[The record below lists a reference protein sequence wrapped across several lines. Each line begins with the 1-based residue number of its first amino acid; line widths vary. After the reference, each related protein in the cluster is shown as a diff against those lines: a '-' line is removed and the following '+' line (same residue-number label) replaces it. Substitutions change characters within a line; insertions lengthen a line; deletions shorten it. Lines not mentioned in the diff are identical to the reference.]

1 MRISKQVSWV
11 ALEHLLTL
19 GFLYSLLAELEEDL
33 LLELDEVVRQ
43 NQVACMPFSKSGRAE
58 AELFDRYPELIDI
71 VERGRRA
78 KVDSFRLQSRL
89 RDEESYYASA
99 AKARPVTRDGKDD
112 AKGLRSLNSRTSD
125 YDMGARGA
133 LKSQNSIGDLM
144 FEMEEENDEISAAV
158 PKAATPSRVASQ
170 LRPFGKSQAASPTL
184 AIAGTGQSPD
194 LASSFGTSVHP
205 AQSSSWISHDPPENP
220 PRKSSG
226 GAEFWGSSVL
236 ESSKLDMKEII
247 AQASSQ
253 KVSALSS
260 GLTNK
265 AHTSSGG
272 TNSHTAK
279 LSQRER
285 KRQQQQ
291 QQQQQL
297 QQDVSPS
304 VIALHEPS
312 EQSPVLKP
320 SPWRQTST
328 GQKVSL
334 HDVLSAESSTS
345 ATTPSEQVHRKA
357 SNPPLTMRQ
366 TVPGNAAALRRS
378 ASGDPAQSITPLST
392 RSTSTP
398 NVTNKLTPSKTPS
411 DIKGTSSPTIRS
423 IRHASLPV
431 EPSLQLSMSD
441 ILVQQQ
447 TEKDVIKEAVSKRS
461 LQEIQEEQA
470 FQEWWDQESK
480 KVREQEEENAHDK
493 SRRSSRGRS
502 SNSRGRGRGNIRGKG
517 RGSGSG
523 SGADKPQTGGSK
535 RSEATSTDSPGGRIS
550 RSGKGQAK

>member
-1 MRISKQVSWV
+1 M
-11 ALEHLLTL
+11 LTL
-19 GFLYSLLAELEEDL
+19 SFLYSLLAELEEDL

-58 AELFDRYPELIDI
+58 AELFDRYPELIDV

-112 AKGLRSLNSRTSD
+112 AKGLRSLNSGTSD
-125 YDMGARGA
+125 YDTGARGA

-170 LRPFGKSQAASPTL
+170 LRPFDKSQAASPTL
-184 AIAGTGQSPD
+184 VFAGTGQSTD
-194 LASSFGTSVHP
+194 FSSSFDTSVYP
-205 AQSSSWISHDPPENP
+205 PQSSSWIPHELPENS

-226 GAEFWGSSVL
+226 GAKFWGSSLL

-265 AHTSSGG
+265 AQTSGG
-272 TNSHTAK
+272 GINSHTAK

-285 KRQQQQ
+285 KRQH
-291 QQQQQL
+291 QQQQL
-297 QQDVSPS
+297 QQDVNPP
-304 VIALHEPS
+304 VIASLEPS
-312 EQSPVLKP
+312 EQSPVLKA

-345 ATTPSEQVHRKA
+345 AIVPSEQLHRKA

-378 ASGDPAQSITPLST
+378 ASGDPAQSTTPLPT

-398 NVTNKLTPSKTPS
+398 NVTNKLTPSKSPS
-411 DIKGTSSPTIRS
+411 NIKGTSSPMIRS
-423 IRHASLPV
+423 IRHAPLPV

-480 KVREQEEENAHDK
+480 RVREQEEENAHDK
-493 SRRSSRGRS
+493 SRRSSRGRR
-502 SNSRGRGRGNIRGKG
+502 SNSRGRGRGNNIRGKG

-523 SGADKPQTGGSK
+523 SGADKPQTGGST
-535 RSEATSTDSPGGRIS
+535 RPG
-550 RSGKGQAK
+550 QN

>member
-1 MRISKQVSWV
+1 MS
-11 ALEHLLTL
+11 
-19 GFLYSLLAELEEDL
+19 FLYSLLTELEEDL
-33 LLELDEVVRQ
+33 LLELDEIVRQ

-58 AELFDRYPELIDI
+58 VELFDRYPELIDI

-78 KVDSFRLQSRL
+78 KIDSFRLQSRL
-89 RDEESYYASA
+89 RDEESYYANA

-112 AKGLRSLNSRTSD
+112 AKGLRSLDSGTSD

-144 FEMEEENDEISAAV
+144 FEMEEEENDEISGPV

-170 LRPFGKSQAASPTL
+170 LRPFGKLPAASPSL

-194 LASSFGTSVHP
+194 LASSFDTSVHP
-205 AQSSSWISHDPPENP
+205 RQSSSWISNELPENS

-226 GAEFWGSSVL
+226 GAKFWGSSVL

-260 GLTNK
+260 GLTDK
-265 AHTSSGG
+265 AQTSGG
-272 TNSHTAK
+272 STNSHTAK

-291 QQQQQL
+291 QQL
-297 QQDVSPS
+297 QQDVNPP
-304 VIALHEPS
+304 VIASHEPL
-312 EQSPVLKP
+312 EQSPVSKA

-334 HDVLSAESSTS
+334 HDVLSAESSAS
-345 ATTPSEQVHRKA
+345 AITPSEQLHRKA

-378 ASGDPAQSITPLST
+378 ASGDPAQNTTPVPT

-398 NVTNKLTPSKTPS
+398 NVAP
-411 DIKGTSSPTIRS
+411 SPTIRS
-423 IRHASLPV
+423 VRHTPLPV

-447 TEKDVIKEAVSKRS
+447 TEKDVIKDAVSKRS

-480 KVREQEEENAHDK
+480 KVREREEENAHDNNK

-502 SNSRGRGRGNIRGKG
+502 SNSRGRGRGNNVRGKG

-523 SGADKPQTGGSK
+523 SGVDKAQTGGSK
-535 RSEATSTDSPGGRIS
+535 RSEATSTDSPSGRIS